1 MNDRSIEAV
10 NGNDPVRIV
19 ASALLT
25 HAGGLHA
32 RPAIKVSQLAKRFQ
46 SRIWI
51 AASEDGPWVD
61 AKSGARV
68 IAMKTPSNMPLFFA
82 AEGGD
87 ANDAVV
93 ALVGLVDSD
102 FENGAVDAR

>member
-1 MNDRSIEAV
+1 MNDDSSAAM
-10 NGNDPVRIV
+10 NGNESVRIV

-25 HAGGLHA
+25 HVGGLHA

-46 SRIWI
+46 SRVWI
-51 AASEDGPWVD
+51 ASSEEGPWVD
-61 AKSGARV
+61 AKSVARV
-68 IAMKTPSNMPLFFA
+68 IAMKAPSNMPVFFA

-87 ANDAVV
+87 ANDALV

-102 FENGAVDAR
+102 FENGEAHVP